1 MGKNIDQITR
11 TLTTLTGAERMA
23 VRDDSGDA
31 KAVIETA
38 LLDYITSGVLD
49 TYVKNYIESGAV
61 DNYMKN
67 YIESG
72 AVDNYVKAKSEPI
85 GTVKDWDKTLSG
97 TPALDATW
105 RECDGSMIDDTDSPY
120 DGQRIRNLNG
130 ADVILT
136 GIVWALGVATIP
148 SADLPALA
156 VGDYVAGSGI
166 DSEAYITDITG
177 TTVTMSD
184 TSFTGTV
191 TTTFSNDGRFVRGG
205 KTSGD
210 GQKDQMQLLEGNFA
224 LRPYPLIN
232 GSTSGAFSASPGTSC
247 GEISGT
253 ATASPR
259 KVVKFSSAN
268 SPDARTSA
276 TTAGETR
283 PTNTTMVKIIK
294 IKDTL

>member
-23 VRDDSGDA
+23 VRDGSGDA

-38 LLDYITSGVLD
+38 LLDYLKSGVLD
-49 TYVKNYIESGAV
+49 
-61 DNYMKN
+61 D
-67 YIESG
+67 
-72 AVDNYVKAKSEPI
+72 YVKAKSEPI

-105 RECDGSMIDDTDSPY
+105 HECDGSMIDDADSPY

-136 GIVWALGVATIP
+136 GIVWASGVATIP

-166 DSEAYITDITG
+166 DSEAYITNITG

-184 TSFTGTV
+184 TSFSGTV

-205 KTSGD
+205 VTSGV
-210 GQKDQMQLLEGNFA
+210 GQKDQMQLIEGGFTSRNHM
-224 LRPYPLIN
+224 Y
-232 GSTSGAFSASPGTSC
+232 GSMIADASGAITISSESAIATAGTSSN
-247 GEISGT
+247 GNRI
-253 ATASPR
+253 R
-259 KVVKFSSAN
+259 VDFSSAN
-268 SPDARTSA
+268 SPNARTSA

>member
-23 VRDDSGDA
+23 VRDGSGDA

-61 DNYMKN
+61 D
-67 YIESG
+67 
-72 AVDNYVKAKSEPI
+72 DYVKAKGEPI
-85 GTVKDWDKTLSG
+85 GTIKDWDKTLSG

-105 RECDGSMIDDTDSPY
+105 HECDGSMIDDADSPY

-136 GIVWALGVATIP
+136 GIVWASGVATIP

-184 TSFTGTV
+184 TSFSDTV
-191 TTTFSNDGRFVRGG
+191 TTTFSNDGRFVGG
-205 KTSGD
+205 GETSGD
-210 GQKDQMQLLEGNFA
+210 GKRDNVPNVVGIFYTRKNQADSPVVFASSIGAIIEDTDITTTLYDTIQTSTPQKYRTRLKFDAKSYTGLGA
-224 LRPYPLIN
+224 TKY
-232 GSTSGAFSASPGTSC
+232 TS
-247 GEISGT
+247 E
-253 ATASPR
+253 
-259 KVVKFSSAN
+259 N
-268 SPDARTSA
+268 SVHPIHTK
-276 TTAGETR
+276 
-283 PTNTTMVKIIK
+283 MVKIIK